1 MSVQK
6 IKWAAQETLIRW
18 GMLPEPKRS
27 LRRMAPGAVR
37 ERLQGRG
44 AYQWN
49 RKITLAGILRGYRP
63 SNRLGIE

>member
-6 IKWAAQETLIRW
+6 LKWATRETLIRW
-18 GMLPEPKRS
+18 GMLPEPKRT
-27 LRRMAPGAVR
+27 LRRRPAGSVR

-44 AYQWN
+44 ADQWN

-63 SNRLGIE
+63 SSRMGIE